1 MNATPSTAPADVLV
15 QTLTAFQNADI
26 EAAAALMHP
35 AITWHSP
42 GRTQPA
48 AGTHTGRENVLAAF
62 ATIATQP
69 GTLTLEVLDVLAG
82 ENHGGLLYIHRRK
95 REATTLEAR
104 ICLIATTARGQLT
117 EVWEHIYDPHAF
129 DSFYTQT

>member
-1 MNATPSTAPADVLV
+1 MNTASTTHVDVLV
-15 QTLTAFQNADI
+15 GTMTAFQNGDI

-35 AITWHSP
+35 DITWHSP

-62 ATIATQP
+62 ATIASQP

-82 ENHGGLLYIHRRK
+82 EDHGGVLYIHRRE
-95 REATTLEAR
+95 REAVTLEAR
-104 ICLIATTARGQLT
+104 ICLIATTTRGQLT

-129 DSFYTQT
+129 DSFYTET

>member
-1 MNATPSTAPADVLV
+1 MNTPPTTNSADVLV
-15 QTLTAFQNADI
+15 QTLTAFQNANI

-35 AITWHSP
+35 DITWHSP

-62 ATIATQP
+62 ATIASQP

-82 ENHGGLLYIHRRK
+82 EDHGGLLYIHRRE